1 MLKNNIKDLENK
13 NLEII
18 AESNKINENYD
29 KEIQKLKEELKK
41 KEYFNN
47 NEKYRIKTQET
58 INRLKRLNNELK
70 KELDNEKELINEYV
84 KELNALNNEHK

>member
-1 MLKNNIKDLENK
+1 MLKNNIKSLENK

-29 KEIQKLKEELKK
+29 KKIQKLKEEPKKK

-47 NEKYRIKTQET
+47 NEKDRIKTQET
-58 INRLKRLNNELK
+58 INRLNRLNNELK
-70 KELDNEKELINEYV
+70 KELDNEK
-84 KELNALNNEHK
+84 

>member
-41 KEYFNN
+41 KEYFYN
-47 NEKYRIKTQET
+47 NEKDRIKTQET